1 MISRA
6 KSSEQNDDKMNNSD
20 DVILRQGSKIFKLV
34 DQSPPYPATY
44 RSQVEA
50 SSVG

>member
-1 MISRA
+1 LQVEIST
-6 KSSEQNDDKMNNSD
+6 E
-20 DVILRQGSKIFKLV
+20 GSKIFKLV

-50 SSVG
+50 SLE